1 MKLVIQRVKQAKV
14 SFENIEKNINNGI
27 VVFIGISKDDTE
39 KNIQYL
45 TDKILNLRIFPDEH
59 GKFDKSI
66 IDINGEILVISEFTL
81 YGNCKK
87 GRRPDFIQ
95 AADKLLAQ
103 NLYNKFIEYLKK
115 SNLKVETGEFGKH
128 MLVEI
133 HNDGPV
139 TLIIE

>member
-1 MKLVIQRVKQAKV
+1 MKLVIQRVKQEKV

-87 GRRPDFIQ
+87 GRRPEFIQ